1 MNKVALQEK
10 YDLFIGGQWV
20 PSSDGV
26 YSDAHNP
33 ATGEKLA
40 SFAEATK
47 EDVDAAVKAAH
58 KAFPSWAAVEPV
70 ERQNILLKIADIID
84 ANKERLA
91 LIETMDNGK
100 PIRETST
107 VDIPLGADHF
117 RYFAGAVRIEEGSA
131 KILDGNNL
139 SLILREPIG
148 VVGQVVPWNFPFL
161 MACWKLAP
169 ALAAGDTIVLKP
181 SSHTSL
187 SVLELVRL
195 IQDILPAGVLNVIT
209 GAGSKSGQYLLDH
222 PDVDKLAFTGSTSV
236 GKGVYKAAGEKLVPV
251 TLELGGKSAN
261 IILDDA
267 NMEQALEGVATGILF
282 NQGQVCCA
290 GSRVFVQEG
299 IYDEFLQRLKDTFE
313 SVKIGDPTDP
323 ETQLGAE
330 IYKKQM
336 EKVAGYVDIARQEGC
351 RIVTGG
357 ERYTANGCDKG
368 YFFKPTIIEADN
380 NKLRICQEEVFGPV
394 VVIQKF
400 SSVDEVIKLAND
412 SEYGLGG
419 GVFSTNIHTALKIA
433 RNVRTGRIWVNCY
446 NLIPAG
452 APFGGYK
459 KSCIGR
465 ETHKM
470 ILNAYTQV
478 KNVMINM
485 NEGPSGLYNVK

>member
-1 MNKVALQEK
+1 M
-10 YDLFIGGQWV
+10 
-20 PSSDGV
+20 
-26 YSDAHNP
+26 
-33 ATGEKLA
+33 
-40 SFAEATK
+40 
-47 EDVDAAVKAAH
+47 
-58 KAFPSWAAVEPV
+58 
-70 ERQNILLKIADIID
+70 
-84 ANKERLA
+84 
-91 LIETMDNGK
+91 
-100 PIRETST
+100 
-107 VDIPLGADHF
+107 
-117 RYFAGAVRIEEGSA
+117 
-131 KILDGNNL
+131 
-139 SLILREPIG
+139 
-148 VVGQVVPWNFPFL
+148 
-161 MACWKLAP
+161 
-169 ALAAGDTIVLKP
+169 
-181 SSHTSL
+181 
-187 SVLELVRL
+187 
-195 IQDILPAGVLNVIT
+195 
-209 GAGSKSGQYLLDH
+209 
-222 PDVDKLAFTGSTSV
+222 
-236 GKGVYKAAGEKLVPV
+236 VPV

-459 KSCIGR
+459 KSGIGR